1 MNKLEWIYGRHAVR
15 AALAAGR
22 VRRLFVRSGVELSPD
37 DVERAASYQRTE
49 WRARDFSARFGEDAV
64 HQGVAAQC
72 APLPLYGLPF
82 LQSLASVDKR
92 LLLVALE
99 GINDPHNLG
108 ACARVAAG
116 AGAQA
121 LIISSK
127 ASAALTPAVAKVASG
142 AMETLPLV
150 SLANLA
156 QSLQLLRDQG
166 LQLIATSERAEASV
180 WAADFSGPTVLL
192 IGNEGRGL
200 SAAVRKLAHREVAIP
215 LSAGVNSLN
224 ASTALAV
231 CLFEARRQRTL
242 GARASRPPCKK

>member
-1 MNKLEWIYGRHAVR
+1 MR

-22 VRRLFVRSGVELSPD
+22 VRRLFLRSGVELGPD
-37 DVERAASYQRTE
+37 HAASYPRTE

-150 SLANLA
+150 QLANLA

-166 LQLIATSERAEASV
+166 LQLIATSERADASV
-180 WAADFSGPTVLL
+180 WAADFSGGTVLL

-200 SAAVRKLAHREVAIP
+200 SAAVRKLAHQEVAIP
-215 LSAGVNSLN
+215 LSVGVNSLN

-231 CLFEARRQRTL
+231 CLFEARRQRS
-242 GARASRPPCKK
+242 GR

>member
-1 MNKLEWIYGRHAVR
+1 MSIGQQRWGRKEPFCKYITWIYGVHAVR

-22 VRRLFVRSGVELSPD
+22 VRRLFVRSGAEFSLDDGAACEL
-37 DVERAASYQRTE
+37 TT
-49 WRARDFSARFGEDAV
+49 WHARDFSARFGEGAV
-64 HQGVAAQC
+64 HQGIAAQC
-72 APLPLYGLPF
+72 APLAIYGLPF
-82 LQSLASVDKR
+82 LQSLAGIDKR

-142 AMETLPLV
+142 AIETLPLV
-150 SLANLA
+150 QVANLPQA
-156 QSLQLLRDQG
+156 LAELRSQG
-166 LQLIATSERAEASV
+166 LALVATSERAPASI
-180 WAADFSGPTVLL
+180 WSADLRPATVLL

-200 SAAVRKLAHREVAIP
+200 SSALRKLATTEVAVP

-231 CLFEARRQRTL
+231 CLFEAKRQRS
-242 GARASRPPCKK
+242 A

>member
-22 VRRLFVRSGVELSPD
+22 VRRLFLRSGVELGTD
-37 DVERAASYQRTE
+37 DAEHAASYPQTE

-166 LQLIATSERAEASV
+166 LQLIATSERANASV
-180 WAADFSGPTVLL
+180 WAADFSRPTILL

-200 SAAVRKLAHREVAIP
+200 SASVRKLANQEVAIP

-231 CLFEARRQRTL
+231 CLFEARRQSTL